1 MGFRKRRQRARSL
14 AQAEP
19 SHDPAPRA
27 PKNPRRMSEPH
38 KVPSKNDRRLG
49 KAARATHQVYLG
61 EEVEPSWI
69 RREEKRRFETWGPV
83 EAAEVEHLQA
93 LQEAV
98 GAAQKAED
106 LARFAEK
113 AADAASSAITSPNEN
128 IDIKSAE
135 AARNE
140 AELAALEAKQK
151 AQIAADKE
159 EAAEALRA
167 ETRAR
172 LETQLIYKI
181 KDRKRFGLVDK
192 VVAVVHSPC
201 RVCHAPHQLS
211 KCPVLFP
218 ALARKDT
225 AHAGSPRDQDLF
237 RDKLTFD
244 KKFRESIEFIQSTFK
259 VSSGSFGE
267 VLILDPYTTRHAPA
281 SAIKYLQEFDSR
293 VYFKKILDGV
303 DANVGPS
310 PGPGPRPNRIARS
323 WEIQAGHYF
332 TEDDA
337 GRTFGIYWPTN
348 APTDIATD
356 PQFSLDV
363 QKIRSFV
370 TAWGKGKKACYGQN
384 PFSDMP
390 SIDIVICIG
399 RWHRTHDSS
408 AKRYRAV
415 LSLCIA
421 NKELWKQGLYYKGIH
436 IGTKDDKI
444 TSEFDWWSYGRPEM
458 HGSPIIDTH
467 ATPIPSSIL
476 RADFD
481 FARGL
486 VRATLRSV
494 EERVQPLLAEDLKNA
509 DPVAVS
515 QYRIYQQENETRA
528 ILKYGYASV
537 QQRLIK
543 TSRERPDP
551 QWAPPWEI
559 MFDACL
565 DHDVQTLDPRGYQ
578 MRSIMYPNDAPEP
591 ANVLM
596 RSIMSP
602 ETAPHGSET
611 EEPLIRRVLVH
622 GHQRLAATYAAQ
634 GIGRRHSSLPLIPVL
649 RYHQQ

>member
-1 MGFRKRRQRARSL
+1 
-14 AQAEP
+14 
-19 SHDPAPRA
+19 
-27 PKNPRRMSEPH
+27 MSEPH

-201 RVCHAPHQLS
+201 R
-211 KCPVLFP
+211 
-218 ALARKDT
+218 
-225 AHAGSPRDQDLF
+225 
-237 RDKLTFD
+237 
-244 KKFRESIEFIQSTFK
+244 FRESIEFIQSTFK

-281 SAIKYLQEFDSR
+281 SAI
-293 VYFKKILDGV
+293 
-303 DANVGPS
+303 N
-310 PGPGPRPNRIARS
+310 
-323 WEIQAGHYF
+323 F

-390 SIDIVICIG
+390 SIDIVICI
-399 RWHRTHDSS
+399 THDSS

>member
-1 MGFRKRRQRARSL
+1 
-14 AQAEP
+14 
-19 SHDPAPRA
+19 
-27 PKNPRRMSEPH
+27 MSEPH

-281 SAIKYLQEFDSR
+281 SAI
-293 VYFKKILDGV
+293 
-303 DANVGPS
+303 N
-310 PGPGPRPNRIARS
+310 
-323 WEIQAGHYF
+323 F

-390 SIDIVICIG
+390 SIDIVICI
-399 RWHRTHDSS
+399 THDSS